1 MRGEP
6 QGPCKD
12 CEDRTAENPEL
23 GTHDCHGTC
32 EKYKEYRQELAE
44 YKTKMSRAR
53 AWENILRRP
62 WMKENSKARQEYR
75 READHDRKG

>member
-12 CEDRTAENPEL
+12 CEDRAP
-23 GTHDCHGTC
+23 GCHGYC

-75 READHDRKG
+75 READHDRKR

>member
-12 CEDRTAENPEL
+12 CRDRAP
-23 GTHDCHGTC
+23 GCHGQC